1 MTDEF
6 DQIFRGTTGL
16 ADDFDCVFRKPAFL
30 RNPTYTDSDGVPQL
44 VLSVD
49 FHTDSA
55 DIGQNGVLEDQ
66 LLTIGKGWET
76 EDGGKSVVH
85 TSGKARGFNVSTYAQ
100 LILTR
105 LLELDEQ
112 KVKDHYAQV
121 KVGPQ
126 HAEFWDGLSVHLN
139 MEKTGE
145 GQYAKD
151 RLLPTEFHGWV
162 DEGAASGSGG
172 KAPAK
177 KAPAKKAASTKA
189 KAKPAPEAEPETE
202 ENVAE
207 ENTPSDATT
216 PYLTAK
222 AQVDAGIISQLET
235 IAAESGTADEFM
247 ERAYAEVDG
256 IDDDENI
263 QLLVDDVDSDESIWA
278 EACA

>member
-1 MTDEF
+1 MTNVTDEF

-49 FHTDSA
+49 FHTDSH

-85 TSGKARGFNVSTYAQ
+85 TSGKPRGFNVSTYAQ

-126 HAEFWDGLSVHLN
+126 HAAFWDGLSVHLN

-151 RLLPTEFHGWV
+151 RLLPTVFHGWV
-162 DEGAASGSGG
+162 GEGAEG

-177 KAPAKKAASTKA
+177 KAAAKKAASTKA
-189 KAKPAPEAEPETE
+189 KAKPASEPEPDTEPEAEGGEDSTE
-202 ENVAE
+202 
-207 ENTPSDATT
+207 ATT
-216 PYLTAK
+216 PYLAAK
-222 AQVDAGIISQLET
+222 AQVDTGIIAQLEA
-235 IAAESGTADEFM
+235 IAGESGTADEFM

>member
-85 TSGKARGFNVSTYAQ
+85 TSGKPRGFNVSTYAQ

-151 RLLPTEFHGWV
+151 RLLPTVFHGWV
-162 DEGAASGSGG
+162 DEGASGG

-202 ENVAE
+202 QDQGGEQGE
-207 ENTPSDATT
+207 TTT

-222 AQVDAGIISQLET
+222 AQVSADVISLLEKIAGE
-235 IAAESGTADEFM
+235 AGTADEFM